1 MLIKIQ
7 NIEDECADLEDEV
20 DELKRRINRMLK
32 DEVAEKEQSK
42 EAHNED
48 VQFFTSENMKYLAEL
63 KKLLTT
69 FEEIKKDE
77 DK

>member
-32 DEVAEKEQSK
+32 DEVAEIGRASCRER
-42 EAHNED
+42 
-48 VQFFTSENMKYLAEL
+48 V
-63 KKLLTT
+63 
-69 FEEIKKDE
+69 
-77 DK
+77 